1 MQQVILPNSRDEA
14 YAESS
19 NNAAPP
25 FSPQG
30 WEQHNVALGSTKLPP
45 PDLVQI
51 LGKAQA
57 CCQGLIE
64 PALARSAVEHHH
76 AARARAAIRESS
88 EEPLGVEIAART
100 RLAVVKKD
108 LVRAETA
115 LTKVEKFVE
124 EQVPQKSALTSA
136 EKAQMAVLG
145 VAGIF
150 LAVFSVYGTMS
161 FVAGSGILS
170 GASAWGIALGPIAWA
185 VVVKIALA
193 TIGNDSPKRL
203 TIQVLA
209 GVVAFCA
216 VAWIA
221 TLAFE
226 ANSTRAQT
234 DSILNLSS
242 ATVEPRTSGG
252 WWLVLRAVTIMCIEL
267 AGAAIITDK
276 FFDIWMRTGCTG
288 GWTKNAVINPKFAAY
303 DSDKAALLQ
312 QQSTLEL
319 VIGRIEAWHAANEIR
334 IAEYI
339 SRASAIFDSNVAT
352 LLGAHHAA

>member
-1 MQQVILPNSRDEA
+1 MQQVLLPQTRDST
-14 YAESS
+14 YNESS
-19 NNAAPP
+19 DNAASQ

-30 WEQHNVALGSTKLPP
+30 WWQHNVALGSPKFPP
-45 PDLVQI
+45 PDLAQI

-57 CCQGLIE
+57 CSHGLIE
-64 PALARSAVEHHH
+64 PAQARSEVEKHHG
-76 AARARAAIRESS
+76 ARARAAIRESS
-88 EEPLGVEIAART
+88 EEPLGVETAART

-108 LVRAETA
+108 LVRTETA

-124 EQVPQKSALTSA
+124 EQVPQETVLTSA

-145 VAGIF
+145 VASIGF
-150 LAVFSVYGTMS
+150 AAFSVYGTMS

-170 GASAWGIALGPIAWA
+170 GASAWGIALGPIVWA
-185 VVVKIALA
+185 VVVKIALG

-209 GVVAFCA
+209 GIVAFCA

-226 ANSTRAQT
+226 ASSTLAQT
-234 DSILNLSS
+234 GSALALSP
-242 ATVEPRTSGG
+242 AVEPSTSGG
-252 WWLVLRAVTIMCIEL
+252 WWLVVRAVAMMCIEL
-267 AGAAIITDK
+267 AGAAVITDK
-276 FFDIWMRTGCTG
+276 FFDIWMRTGCAG
-288 GWTKNAVINPKFAAY
+288 GWMKMAVINPKYAAY
-303 DSDKAALLQ
+303 DADKAVLLQ
-312 QQSTLEL
+312 QQSTLEH

-339 SRASAIFDSNVAT
+339 SRASAIFDSNIAT
-352 LLGAHHAA
+352 LVGAHHAA